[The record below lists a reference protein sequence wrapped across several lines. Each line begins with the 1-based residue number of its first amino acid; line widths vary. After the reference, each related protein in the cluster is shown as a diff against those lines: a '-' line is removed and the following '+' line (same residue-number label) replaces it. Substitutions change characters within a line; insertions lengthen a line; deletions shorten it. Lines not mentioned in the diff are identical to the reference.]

1 MRSAGLG
8 SVSMDVVSSDRVSE
22 TRERMTRNNMKAVMA
37 WAAMMIE
44 RGIIGSMTLDR
55 FAGEESKAGE
65 EIRTGCYVRYDVYT
79 VIGRK
84 PYD

>member
-1 MRSAGLG
+1 
-8 SVSMDVVSSDRVSE
+8 
-22 TRERMTRNNMKAVMA
+22 MKAVMA

-44 RGIIGSMTLDR
+44 RGVIGSVTLDE
-55 FAGEESKAGE
+55 FASEESKVGE

-84 PYD
+84 PCD